1 MSTETR
7 DTPRISK
14 PPQIAV
20 TETPKDVTN
29 RMGASR
35 NLGSSFS
42 PVGASM
48 SNTASVQAILRNR
61 VRRASHLPD
70 KSCQQASES
79 GKNRNLCRVTPSTR
93 PENLILGI
101 LHGAIQLPV
110 LQESLRIVGVW
121 RRVYGLVIAYCPIRS
136 TW

>member
-14 PPQIAV
+14 PLQIAV

-29 RMGASR
+29 RTGKSR

-42 PVGASM
+42 PAGASM
-48 SNTASVQAILRNR
+48 SNTARMQAILRNR

-70 KSCQQASES
+70 TSCQQASES
-79 GKNRNLCRVTPSTR
+79 GKNRSPCRIAPSTR
-93 PENLILGI
+93 SENPILGI
-101 LHGAIQLPV
+101 LHGAIQFPV
-110 LQESLRIVGVW
+110 LQEPLRIVHV
-121 RRVYGLVIAYCPIRS
+121 RRRLYGLIITCCPIRS